1 MKNQT
6 RAKLKAIIDAI
17 NTQTGSP
24 LEPYSKDA
32 EGRFLPNVGNF
43 HIDYNSDYGYSIL
56 RFVASSEGQALAIEP
71 IWTGRQTIQPAILA
85 ASCFLA
91 GLTFQKGGN

>member
-17 NTQTGSP
+17 NLETGSP
-24 LEPYSKDA
+24 LEAYSNTQ
-32 EGRFLPNVGNF
+32 EGRFTPNAGNF
-43 HIDYNSDYGYSIL
+43 HIDYNTDYGYSIY
-56 RFVASSEGQALAIEP
+56 RFGESHSVTEP

-85 ASCFLA
+85 ATAFLN
-91 GLTFQKGGN
+91 GIKLSK